1 MGYRSDSGGRFEGK
15 QIEKWREKM
24 MTERAAEN
32 RAVAQYQFALET
44 VKSMDS
50 KAAVDF
56 LMGSMPALYPP
67 NFPKNPPS

>member
-1 MGYRSDSGGRFEGK
+1 
-15 QIEKWREKM
+15 

-32 RAVAQYQFALET
+32 RAVAQYQLALKI

-56 LMGSMPALYPP
+56 LMGSMPAIYPP
-67 NFPKNPPS
+67 NFPKTPLLMGTLSGHFRPPTTINFGDLNV